1 MKAQR
6 ILIADDDEKVLALLK
21 SSLQKAGYETSQAL
35 NGVKALALARK
46 ENPDLILADVAMP
59 EMDGF
64 ELCKHIR
71 DDPATEHIPFI
82 FLTAKG
88 ELHDKVKGLNLGAD
102 DYISKPFHI
111 TEVTARIKTI
121 LQRMA
126 LLAQQASETAESELQ
141 GNLGQMQM
149 AEVLQTLTMSQKSG
163 GLKLVNS
170 AQKVGKIFFKNG
182 DIVQASLDPY
192 KGEEAVYRILTWEEG
207 FFKFDSEDR
216 SSAPSIEKSMNS
228 LLMEGF
234 DQREE
239 YQKYKKN
246 MPSFSHRLR
255 VINESVRRDLKPVSK
270 KVFDLI
276 DGQRTIQQLVDS
288 SPLNYLLTVKLIY
301 TLLKKKIVEAKAP
314 DLLKHPG
321 NEDFGQLA
329 HELYD

>member
-1 MKAQR
+1 MKPQR

-21 SSLQKAGYETSQAL
+21 SSLQKAGYETSLAL
-35 NGVKALALARK
+35 NGAEAVTLAKK
-46 ENPDLILADVAMP
+46 ESPDLILADVAMP

-71 DDPATEHIPFI
+71 DDPTTEHIPFI

-126 LLAQQASETAESELQ
+126 LLSQQASEAEESELQ
-141 GNLGQMQM
+141 GNLEQMQM
-149 AEVLQTLTMSQKSG
+149 AEVLQTLTMSQKTG
-163 GLKLVNS
+163 GLKLINS
-170 AQKVGKIFFKNG
+170 AQRVGKIFFNDG
-182 DIVQASLDPY
+182 DIVQASLDEH
-192 KGEEAVYRILTWEEG
+192 KGEEAVYRILIWEEG
-207 FFKFDSEDR
+207 FFKFDSKDT
-216 SSAPSIEKSMNS
+216 SSGPSIEKSMNS

-246 MPSFSHRLR
+246 MPSFSYQLK
-255 VINESVRRDLKPVSK
+255 VLDESESIDLKSTSK
-270 KVFDLI
+270 KVFGLI
-276 DGQRTIQQLVDS
+276 DGQRTIQYIIDS
-288 SPLNYLLTVKLIY
+288 SPLNYLLTVKIIY
-301 TLLKKKIVEAKAP
+301 TLLKKKMVEAKAP
-314 DLLKHPG
+314 DLLSQPDDA
-321 NEDFGQLA
+321 DFGQLA